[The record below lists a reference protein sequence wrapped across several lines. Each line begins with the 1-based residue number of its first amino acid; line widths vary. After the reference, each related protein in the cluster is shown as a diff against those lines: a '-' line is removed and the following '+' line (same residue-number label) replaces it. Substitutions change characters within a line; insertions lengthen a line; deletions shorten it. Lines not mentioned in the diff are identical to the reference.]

1 VRPGTQKARGPGVWA
16 AARVVVAREL
26 GDLWLAGRGPALTVA
41 FAVVLSVTTYLVASN
56 RALNFLEQRE
66 AVALTVQLAVAVGA
80 LLVALG
86 AADAVSG
93 ERERGTLESLLLTPA
108 PRRSLVAGKALAALS
123 LWGAAFVVSVPYLV
137 YLAGGVGSTAAALE
151 SGLLVG
157 SLLAV
162 FVAGLATLVSSL
174 VASNRL
180 SLSITL
186 FVLLAL
192 YAPTQMPT
200 AVGWVGET
208 LRRLDP
214 FTAGTQVLSDVVLGA
229 GTMRGEVGWLA
240 SPLLGAA
247 VAAALSVG
255 AAGRLALGKG
265 APA

>member
-1 VRPGTQKARGPGVWA
+1 
-16 AARVVVAREL
+16 VVVAREL
-26 GDLWLAGRGPALTVA
+26 RDLWLAGRAPALTLA

-66 AVALTVQLAVAVGA
+66 AVALTVQIAVAVGA
-80 LLVALG
+80 LLVALT

-108 PRRSLVAGKALAALS
+108 PRRSLVTGKALASLS
-123 LWGAAFVVSVPYLV
+123 LWGAAFVVTVPYLA
-137 YLAGGVGSTAAALE
+137 YLGGGVGSTVPALE

-157 SLLAV
+157 SFLSV
-162 FVAGLATLVSSL
+162 FVASLATLVSTV

-186 FVLLAL
+186 FVLIAL

-200 AVGWVGET
+200 SVGWVGQT

-214 FTAGTQVLSDVVLGA
+214 FTAGTQLLSDVVIG
-229 GTMRGEVGWLA
+229 GRSPSSEVGWLV
-240 SPLLGAA
+240 SPVLGAA
-247 VAAALSVG
+247 VAAALALG
-255 AAGRLALGKG
+255 AAGRLALGRG